1 MISDFPKF
9 LLYLPSDN
17 RSKVSGPVAVAL
29 NVAQSFVNSNIPSV
43 LIFNGHPE
51 LFSLF
56 EKTGIDVRRF
66 DMPINSVKAH
76 FNPRYRKQHSTSLAE
91 FISKEHI
98 DILYMFHNGTYLL
111 QYLNSVDVFKVC
123 TQIAGEPHPQP
134 LKMFHRGLTMHPKSL
149 LKAWYR
155 KYVRLNYSE
164 ANLVVCGSNAAREMA
179 LHTYGIK
186 SELATTVPWA
196 VASKLSDS
204 IVGKIRQ
211 EFDIPER
218 AKLIVSVGR
227 ITKAKGVEDFGEVAR
242 MVMSKNSEAYR
253 FLFVGPEIEPNY
265 GRMVRRKYGDVVT
278 FLGQRTDLANIYGD
292 ADLYIHTSHREA
304 GPQTIIEAMEFGVP
318 AIAWDIPG
326 CNELILPEQNGSL
339 IKFGE
344 LSEMANSVQTLLN
357 DPDKYRRFSTAASQM
372 FDQYSVDD
380 YCPRLMEAIVNRKL
394 AMEIS

>member
-1 MISDFPKF
+1 
-9 LLYLPSDN
+9 
-17 RSKVSGPVAVAL
+17 
-29 NVAQSFVNSNIPSV
+29 
-43 LIFNGHPE
+43 
-51 LFSLF
+51 
-56 EKTGIDVRRF
+56 
-66 DMPINSVKAH
+66 
-76 FNPRYRKQHSTSLAE
+76 
-91 FISKEHI
+91 
-98 DILYMFHNGTYLL
+98 MFHNGTYLL